1 MPPVRPTTENSSP
14 ALAPAVFRGS
24 SWAAMGAVFSR
35 GVGLAAQIVLGLLL
49 SDHDFGV
56 YAIAIGV
63 SSVLTVLRDGGARQ
77 LLISRPKEHAQL
89 LAPVFWIAVAFAL
102 GTGALLALTAP
113 LAAGAD
119 SDVATLLLIIA
130 LVQPLS
136 VPGSILS
143 ARLQID
149 LRFGALTAIQSTL
162 ALVRFGGAVLLAWRG
177 FGPLSFVL
185 PLIPMAFIEWAWA
198 WALTRDHPWFSG
210 PRLRQWRGLLRVS
223 AWAVIGSA
231 GIAAINSGVPVV
243 LGVLVP
249 SGVVGVY
256 FFAQQLVTQIGIV
269 LGASLAQVL
278 FPAFTR
284 LLAEPERKRRAT
296 LRALRQSMLLASPM
310 CAAMAAIIIPFES
323 LVWGGKWAQAAHA
336 VIVMA
341 LVYPINVASAIPVA
355 VQQSRSDFRAWGLG
369 VNVVALVTFAGA
381 GIAAALSPD
390 PLPIAAAS
398 SVAMALASILYTA
411 WALRPLSIGLR
422 DVLGAIAPAWAM
434 ASIAAGLALVA
445 DAWFMTHWP
454 ALVRCLLGGAIFT
467 LGFAAL
473 VRLVVVDQVIE
484 SVNMLPSPL
493 RRVANGLLRLRSGI
507 AAPAAD
513 RGPSGP

>member
-1 MPPVRPTTENSSP
+1 MRPVRPTTENSP
-14 ALAPAVFRGS
+14 QALAPAVFRGS

-35 GVGLAAQIVLGLLL
+35 GMGLAAQIVLGLLL

-56 YAIAIGV
+56 FAIAIGV

-89 LAPVFWIAVAFAL
+89 LAPVFWIAIAFAV

-149 LRFGALTAIQSTL
+149 LRFGAITAIQSTL
-162 ALVRFGGAVLLAWRG
+162 ALVRFGGAVVLAWRG
-177 FGPLSFVL
+177 FGALSFVL

-210 PRLRQWRGLLRVS
+210 PRLHQWRGLLRVS
-223 AWAVIGSA
+223 AWAVVGSA

-284 LLAEPERKRRAT
+284 LLGEPERKRRAT

-323 LVWGGKWAQAAHA
+323 LVWVKVTGG
-336 VIVMA
+336 
-341 LVYPINVASAIPVA
+341 
-355 VQQSRSDFRAWGLG
+355 
-369 VNVVALVTFAGA
+369 
-381 GIAAALSPD
+381 
-390 PLPIAAAS
+390 
-398 SVAMALASILYTA
+398 
-411 WALRPLSIGLR
+411 
-422 DVLGAIAPAWAM
+422 
-434 ASIAAGLALVA
+434 
-445 DAWFMTHWP
+445 
-454 ALVRCLLGGAIFT
+454 
-467 LGFAAL
+467 
-473 VRLVVVDQVIE
+473 
-484 SVNMLPSPL
+484 
-493 RRVANGLLRLRSGI
+493 
-507 AAPAAD
+507 
-513 RGPSGP
+513 